1 MNHLHAVGAH
11 PGADRYFLNKKGLQ
25 RLLAFT
31 FQLQP

>member
-1 MNHLHAVGAH
+1 MNHLCAVGAYT
-11 PGADRYFLNKKGLQ
+11 GADRLFLNKKCLQ